1 MEARACAAE
10 EGDLMSQRIVRRLLA
25 AGAVA
30 AVLATGPL
38 QAQGGPQET
47 GTFWRWL
54 GSFQEQAVRVL
65 HLWMGE
71 ENQEKQ
77 GLMIDPNGSPAAS
90 PGSPTAPSCQGSC
103 TNQGLLIDP
112 NG

>member
-1 MEARACAAE
+1 
-10 EGDLMSQRIVRRLLA
+10 MSQRIVRRLMA

-30 AVLATGPL
+30 AVLATGPV

-54 GSFQEQAVRVL
+54 GSFQEHAVRAF

-71 ENQEKQ
+71 VVQEKQ
-77 GLMIDPNGSPAAS
+77 GLMIDPDGSTASS
-90 PGSPTAPSCQGSC
+90 PGSPTAPSCQSC
-103 TNQGLLIDP
+103 TDQGHMIDP
-112 NG
+112 DG

>member
-1 MEARACAAE
+1 
-10 EGDLMSQRIVRRLLA
+10 MSQGIVRRLMA

-47 GTFWRWL
+47 GAFWLWL
-54 GSFQEQAVRVL
+54 GSIQKQAVLML
-65 HLWMGE
+65 HLWAGDAA
-71 ENQEKQ
+71 QRDQ
-77 GLMIDPNGSPAAS
+77 GHMIDPDGVNAAS
-90 PGSPTAPSCQGSC
+90 PGSPTAPSCQGNC
-103 TNQGLLIDP
+103 TDQGHMIDP

>member
-1 MEARACAAE
+1 
-10 EGDLMSQRIVRRLLA
+10 MSQRIVRRLMA

-38 QAQGGPQET
+38 QAQGGPRET

-54 GSFQEQAVRVL
+54 GSFQEQTVRAL

-71 ENQEKQ
+71 EAQEKQ
-77 GLMIDPNGSPAAS
+77 GLMVDPDGSTVSS
-90 PGSPTAPSCQGSC
+90 PPPPSCQGSC
-103 TNQGLLIDP
+103 SDQGHMIDP
-112 NG
+112 DG

>member
-1 MEARACAAE
+1 
-10 EGDLMSQRIVRRLLA
+10 MSQRIVRRLMA

-65 HLWMGE
+65 HLWMGGAI
-71 ENQEKQ
+71 QEKQ
-77 GLMIDPNGSPAAS
+77 GPMIDPNGSNAS
-90 PGSPTAPSCQGSC
+90 SSGSSTAPSCQGSC
-103 TNQGLLIDP
+103 TDQGHMVDP